1 MTIHNTKIGVLPS
14 FKSNYLCLVHVL
26 LKIMHF
32 RGNYMIDL
40 FTKSMMGVILNI
52 YTIYTLY
59 NDALKIVQGLASRSL
74 SVICLEPTFE
84 YSIKRISLQ
93 KQILQMCYILK
104 NDMEQL

>member
-1 MTIHNTKIGVLPS
+1 
-14 FKSNYLCLVHVL
+14 
-26 LKIMHF
+26 
-32 RGNYMIDL
+32 MISL

-74 SVICLEPTFE
+74 SVKCLEPTFE

>member
-1 MTIHNTKIGVLPS
+1 
-14 FKSNYLCLVHVL
+14 
-26 LKIMHF
+26 
-32 RGNYMIDL
+32 MINL

-52 YTIYTLY
+52 YKLY

>member
-59 NDALKIVQGLASRSL
+59 NDALKIVQGLASQSL